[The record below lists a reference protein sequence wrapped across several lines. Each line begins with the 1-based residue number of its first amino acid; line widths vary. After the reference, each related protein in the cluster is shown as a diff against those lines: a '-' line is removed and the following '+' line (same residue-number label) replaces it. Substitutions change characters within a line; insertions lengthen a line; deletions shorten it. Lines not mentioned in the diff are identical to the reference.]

1 MSGIFSALGISV
13 SVTIIAIGGG
23 FSGPAP
29 SITNPP
35 TAADLWRVG
44 EKIKE
49 GDVINYSLTAIGPHS
64 SLNNAKVSIDFAKD
78 IGNDWKVDFGVDNRT
93 TQKEGSILLSK
104 QQLTRD
110 GTVNEEFK
118 LYFEPIDSSVLA
130 IRDIAREPKYL
141 IVGAP
146 WDIILVGL
154 SSIPIKVTAKE
165 RIETGAGTFDSFI
178 LSYKVGLKTS
188 KIWLTHDIS
197 LPIKAEVYNS
207 EGRLQYRYELVEK
220 RL

>member
-1 MSGIFSALGISV
+1 MSGIFSALGIGV

-23 FSGPAP
+23 FSGPGP

-49 GDVINYSLTAIGPHS
+49 GEVINYSLTAIGPHS
-64 SLNNAKVSIDFAKD
+64 SLNDANVSIDFAKD
-78 IGNDWKVDFGVDNRT
+78 MGNDWKVNLSVINAT
-93 TQKEGSILLSK
+93 IQKEDSILLSK
-104 QQLTRD
+104 QQLALD
-110 GTVNEEFK
+110 GLVNEKFK
-118 LYFEPIDSSVLA
+118 LYFELIDSSILA

-141 IVGAP
+141 VVGAP

-165 RIETGAGTFDSFI
+165 TIETRAGTFDTFI
-178 LSYKVGLKTS
+178 LSYKIGLKTS
-188 KIWLTHDIS
+188 KIWLAHDIPI
-197 LPIKAEVYNS
+197 PIKAEVYNS
-207 EGRLQYRYELVEK
+207 EGQLQYRYKLMDK
-220 RL
+220 K